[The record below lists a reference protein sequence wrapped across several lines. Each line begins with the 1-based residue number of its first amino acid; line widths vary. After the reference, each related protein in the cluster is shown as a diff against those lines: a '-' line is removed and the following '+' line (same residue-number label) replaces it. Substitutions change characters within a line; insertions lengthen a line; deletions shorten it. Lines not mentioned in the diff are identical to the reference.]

1 VLVAATG
8 SRGVWVELP
17 PDGRIVLGDAT
28 AELPFDADGPGD
40 TMSDANDVNETL
52 TDAALEAPVVV
63 RVELG
68 VVSLSARRWA
78 ELRPGDVLETGQPL
92 GEAVLL
98 RIAGRAVARGELVDV
113 DGTVGVRV
121 REVFGQSG
129 DP

>member
-1 VLVAATG
+1 ML
-8 SRGVWVELP
+8 RE
-17 PDGRIVLGDAT
+17 AT
-28 AELPFDADGPGD
+28 AELPFDAGGSED

-52 TDAALEAPVVV
+52 TDAALDAPVVV

-68 VVSLSARRWA
+68 VASLSARRWA

-113 DGTVGVRV
+113 DGQVGVRV
-121 REVFGQSG
+121 REIFGQSSER
-129 DP
+129 